1 MYIGR
6 FAPTPSGPLHF
17 GSIVTAIASFLDA
30 KSNQGKW
37 LVKIDDID
45 QPRIRKGAELQ
56 ILNSLEK
63 LGLIWDGDVIHQ
75 SERKEHYQSYVND
88 LKEKGLLYN
97 CRCTRKTV
105 NGSSATGAD
114 GSIYNGTCR
123 EKYYK
128 EEQGASLRIKV
139 VDKTISIA
147 DDIQGAISQNLSSE
161 IGDFIVKRSD
171 NIFSYQLSVAVDNHL
186 DNITHIVRG
195 YDLLNSL
202 PRQYYLHEVM
212 GFNFPKSSHIPIVT
226 LKGRKLSKGYG
237 DSASIQNCERLVW
250 INALTFLGQPTKDYE
265 LIMNIDEII
274 SQAIINWSAKRVM
287 RSSEKEID
295 GHIHK

>member
-97 CRCTRKTV
+97 CRCTRKT
-105 NGSSATGAD
+105 
-114 GSIYNGTCR
+114 
-123 EKYYK
+123 
-128 EEQGASLRIKV
+128 
-139 VDKTISIA
+139 
-147 DDIQGAISQNLSSE
+147 
-161 IGDFIVKRSD
+161 
-171 NIFSYQLSVAVDNHL
+171 
-186 DNITHIVRG
+186 
-195 YDLLNSL
+195 
-202 PRQYYLHEVM
+202 
-212 GFNFPKSSHIPIVT
+212 
-226 LKGRKLSKGYG
+226 
-237 DSASIQNCERLVW
+237 
-250 INALTFLGQPTKDYE
+250 
-265 LIMNIDEII
+265 
-274 SQAIINWSAKRVM
+274 
-287 RSSEKEID
+287 
-295 GHIHK
+295 